1 MYKLSTKSEYYHLFS
16 NKYNSIHQEILL
28 RVSQVSRAH
37 SALVGIIL

>member
-1 MYKLSTKSEYYHLFS
+1 MYKLFTKPEYYHLFS
-16 NKYNSIHQEILL
+16 NKYNSIHQEIVL